1 MSEPEIYKKYF
12 QEELNNKEAYYEV
25 MKGLDSG
32 KIPEIQNTFDR
43 TLEAMS
49 APFEKFCK
57 IMTDDMKTQILE
69 GASFMPRS
77 IFLWW

>member
-25 MKGLDSG
+25 MKGLDLS

-49 APFEKFCK
+49 APLKNSAK
-57 IMTDDMKTQILE
+57 L
-69 GASFMPRS
+69 
-77 IFLWW
+77 